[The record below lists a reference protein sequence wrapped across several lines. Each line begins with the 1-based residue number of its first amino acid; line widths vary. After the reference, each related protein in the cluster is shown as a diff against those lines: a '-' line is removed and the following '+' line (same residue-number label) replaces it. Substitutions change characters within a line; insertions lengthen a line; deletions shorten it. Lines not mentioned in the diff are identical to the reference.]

1 MKQIRYIFC
10 SIFLLQVSVLFSQSI
25 DIKGIIV
32 ANEDISG
39 IHVLNISAKKYT
51 ISGANG
57 TFEISAKLNDTILF
71 RSVQY
76 EPFQLVID
84 EKIMDKKYAKI
95 YMTDRVNHLDEV
107 VVGKILTG
115 NLLSD
120 IENSDAKQGINFYDV
135 GIPGYTGR
143 RKTQSERRLAEADS
157 GKFLYFYG
165 VGFAINV
172 HKILNRISGRTKE
185 MIGRV
190 FAEEQVACIDR
201 THAEYSELLFDDEQL
216 AEHLIFGFYLYVS
229 EDSNFGKLC
238 KSDNRLVMYEFL
250 VGKLMEFQSSDEL
263 LKN

>member
-1 MKQIRYIFC
+1 MLHI
-10 SIFLLQVSVLFSQSI
+10 SILFSQSI
-25 DIKGIIV
+25 DLKGKVI
-32 ANEDISG
+32 ANEETSG
-39 IHVLNISAKKYT
+39 IHILNISAKKYT
-51 ISGANG
+51 ITAAEGV
-57 TFEISAKLNDTILF
+57 FVVSAKLNDTILF
-71 RSVQY
+71 RSIQY
-76 EPFQLVID
+76 EPYQLVVNQ
-84 EKIMDKKYAKI
+84 KMMDAKYAAIK
-95 YMTDRVNHLDEV
+95 MTDRINKLDEV

-115 NLLSD
+115 DLLSD
-120 IENSDAKQGINFYDV
+120 IENSDATQDINFYDV

-185 MIGRV
+185 MTGRV